1 LSNREQEIMQ
11 WVSVG
16 KKNLEISQI
25 LNISPS
31 TVRNHLQNVFRK
43 LDVINRAQAV
53 FAIQQKRVIDPERV

>member
-1 LSNREQEIMQ
+1 
-11 WVSVG
+11 VSVG